1 MKHFVEWDSI
11 ELRVD
16 GARLAAIA
24 RESASAEPAIEKL
37 DLSFGNGLLRIEGVA
52 RKFVRIPFTI
62 DITEMHA
69 SGSEIRIPLGA
80 VSAAGF
86 PIPRFLFGLIRGRLP
101 AGLIRYEE
109 PTTLVVSVERFLP
122 EFVSV
127 ELQRVWMIDGGLAIT
142 LGRGG
147 ADPPPPSEK
156 KHG

>member
-16 GARLAAIA
+16 GERLAELA
-24 RESASAEPAIEKL
+24 RRAAAAEPSVEKL
-37 DLSFGNGLLRIEGVA
+37 DLIFSNGLLRIEGAV

-62 DITEMHA
+62 DITEMLA
-69 SGSEIRIPLGA
+69 SAHEIRIPLRT

-86 PIPRFLFGLIRGRLP
+86 PIPRFLIGLIRSRLP
-101 AGLIRYEE
+101 EGLVRYEE

-122 EFVSV
+122 QFVSV
-127 ELQRVWMIDGGLAIT
+127 ELQRVWMIDGGLAII

-147 ADPPPPSEK
+147 ANPPPPFAES
-156 KHG
+156 